1 MSSAPLTKP
10 TIEARLTQARNDLM
24 HARIALYAKKSEVQE
39 TLEEA
44 VRIIGLWEARIR
56 AGDNKCLAAKLELE
70 GLLPTYGRRVI
81 KKMELHERATWAKV
95 VMLKWK
101 LEGI

>member
-1 MSSAPLTKP
+1 M
-10 TIEARLTQARNDLM
+10 IE
-24 HARIALYAKKSEVQE
+24 
-39 TLEEA
+39 
-44 VRIIGLWEARIR
+44 LWDARIR
-56 AGDNKCLAAKLELE
+56 AGESNKYLAAKLELE
-70 GLLPTYGRRVI
+70 GLLPTYGRRFI